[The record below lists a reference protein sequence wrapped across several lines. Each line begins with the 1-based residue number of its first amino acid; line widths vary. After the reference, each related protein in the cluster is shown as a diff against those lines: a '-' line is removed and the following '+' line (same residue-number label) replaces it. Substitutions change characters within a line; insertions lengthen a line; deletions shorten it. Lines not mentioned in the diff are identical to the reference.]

1 MAQIKV
7 YARHALLAEC
17 QALISQAVHSAL
29 VSALQYPEGKK
40 FQRFFAMDEGDFIHP
55 ADRSERYTIIEVS
68 MFEGRSLGAKRAL
81 IQALIEQLKAHAG
94 IDAQDIEITLFE
106 TPKVNWGIRG
116 MNGEDL
122 SLGYKV
128 DV

>member
-1 MAQIKV
+1 
-7 YARHALLAEC
+7 
-17 QALISQAVHSAL
+17 
-29 VSALQYPEGKK
+29 
-40 FQRFFAMDEGDFIHP
+40 
-55 ADRSERYTIIEVS
+55 
-68 MFEGRSLGAKRAL
+68 MFEGRGVGAKRTL
-81 IQALIEQLKAHAG
+81 IQALIDKLKDTAD

>member
-1 MAQIKV
+1 
-7 YARHALLAEC
+7 
-17 QALISQAVHSAL
+17 
-29 VSALQYPEGKK
+29 
-40 FQRFFAMDEGDFIHP
+40 
-55 ADRSERYTIIEVS
+55 
-68 MFEGRSLGAKRAL
+68 MFEGRSVAAKRAL
-81 IQALIEQLKAHAG
+81 IQALIDKLKAHAD

-122 SLGYKV
+122 ALGYKV